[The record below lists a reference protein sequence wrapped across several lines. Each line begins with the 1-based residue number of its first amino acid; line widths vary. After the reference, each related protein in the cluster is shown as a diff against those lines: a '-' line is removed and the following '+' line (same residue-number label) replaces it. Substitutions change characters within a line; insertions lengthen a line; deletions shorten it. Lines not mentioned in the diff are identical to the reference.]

1 MIIKIL
7 GSGCPS
13 CLLLEEMVKQA
24 IEELDLKDVQIEH
37 VYDIDKII
45 SYGIMATPAL
55 VIDEKVKFAGR
66 IPSIVEIKKLLT
78 Q

>member
-13 CLLLEEMVKQA
+13 CLLLEEMVKGA

-45 SYGIMATPAL
+45 SYGVMATPAL
-55 VIDEKVKFAGR
+55 VIDEKVKSAGR